1 MIFFENLGLKNG
13 FQPLCEYCHRRRG
26 HDSGHSYRSC
36 LKKRKTL
43 VGNQGKPANMAPKPP
58 SSKTASKVRNKNPK
72 ARKSAT
78 AGPSTTASK
87 SKIHRPTTQIKTK
100 PASASLPSAASS
112 KKRKQ
117 RVYTDKELNLPT
129 LNMITPAGVV
139 KPTRGKKKG
148 KVFVDDQESMM
159 TILALVNAQ
168 KEGQIESKIMRE
180 RQLEEVREAR
190 RKEAEKR
197 KEGKREVLQGKMEEV
212 RRKKKKGVSAG
223 EKGEDVV
230 HRKGKG
236 DEKMKQKS
244 KKRVS
249 FA

>member
-1 MIFFENLGLKNG
+1 
-13 FQPLCEYCHRRRG
+13 
-26 HDSGHSYRSC
+26 
-36 LKKRKTL
+36 
-43 VGNQGKPANMAPKPP
+43 MAPKPP
-58 SSKTASKVRNKNPK
+58 ASKTATKVNNKNPK

-78 AGPSTTASK
+78 SGPSTIGK
-87 SKIHRPTTQIKTK
+87 SKVHRPTKQTKQIKTK
-100 PASASLPSAASS
+100 PTAASQSAARAAF
-112 KKRKQ
+112 KKKQ

-129 LNMITPAGVV
+129 LNMITPAGVTQ
-139 KPTRGKKKG
+139 PTRGKKKG
-148 KVFVDDQESMM
+148 KVFIDDRESMM

-197 KEGKREVLQGKMEEV
+197 KEGKREILEGKMAEV
-212 RRKKKKGVSAG
+212 KRKKGPKGPPGRGDGDAKRTG
-223 EKGEDVV
+223 GKGEDATDETSGK
-230 HRKGKG
+230 RKP
-236 DEKMKQKS
+236 QNAAKS

>member
-1 MIFFENLGLKNG
+1 
-13 FQPLCEYCHRRRG
+13 
-26 HDSGHSYRSC
+26 
-36 LKKRKTL
+36 
-43 VGNQGKPANMAPKPP
+43 MAPKPP
-58 SSKTASKVRNKNPK
+58 TSKTATKVRNKNPK

-78 AGPSTTASK
+78 AGPSTVSK
-87 SKIHRPTTQIKTK
+87 SKVHRPTKQVKTK
-100 PASASLPSAASS
+100 PAAASLSTTRPS
-112 KKRKQ
+112 KKKQ

-148 KVFVDDQESMM
+148 KVFIDDKESMM

-197 KEGKREVLQGKMEEV
+197 KDGKREALEGKMKEV
-212 RRKKKKGVSAG
+212 KRKKKGGLDSNNNKDEDFADGNARGGGKAARASPN
-223 EKGEDVV
+223 EKK
-230 HRKGKG
+230 H
-236 DEKMKQKS
+236 KS

>member
-1 MIFFENLGLKNG
+1 
-13 FQPLCEYCHRRRG
+13 
-26 HDSGHSYRSC
+26 
-36 LKKRKTL
+36 
-43 VGNQGKPANMAPKPP
+43 MAVKPP
-58 SSKTASKVRNKNPK
+58 ASKTAAKVRNKNPK

-78 AGPSTTASK
+78 SGPSTISK
-87 SKIHRPTTQIKTK
+87 SKVHRPTKQIKTK
-100 PASASLPSAASS
+100 STATAQSAARAAS
-112 KKRKQ
+112 KKKQ

-129 LNMITPAGVV
+129 LNMITPAGVAQ
-139 KPTRGKKKG
+139 PTRGKKKG
-148 KVFVDDQESMM
+148 KVFIDDKESMM

-197 KEGKREVLQGKMEEV
+197 KEGKREILEGKMAEV
-212 RRKKKKGVSAG
+212 KRKKGSKGPAGADGVQKSKGKTMDGRTGDSAG
-223 EKGEDVV
+223 KKNQHAE
-230 HRKGKG
+230 
-236 DEKMKQKS
+236 KS

>member
-1 MIFFENLGLKNG
+1 
-13 FQPLCEYCHRRRG
+13 
-26 HDSGHSYRSC
+26 
-36 LKKRKTL
+36 
-43 VGNQGKPANMAPKPP
+43 MAPKPP
-58 SSKTASKVRNKNPK
+58 TSKSKTATKVNNKNPK

-78 AGPSTTASK
+78 AGPSTLSSK
-87 SKIHRPTTQIKTK
+87 SKVHRPTKQIKTK
-100 PASASLPSAASS
+100 STAASLSTARAAS
-112 KKRKQ
+112 KKKK
-117 RVYTDKELNLPT
+117 RVYTDKELALPT

-139 KPTRGKKKG
+139 QPTRGKKKG
-148 KVFVDDQESMM
+148 KVFIDDRESMM

-197 KEGKREVLQGKMEEV
+197 KDGKREILEGKMAEV
-212 RRKKKKGVSAG
+212 KRKNKNSRGGGGGRDDNMKNKNGKADEAVDEGAGGKKSQHAN
-223 EKGEDVV
+223 
-230 HRKGKG
+230 
-236 DEKMKQKS
+236 KS

>member
-1 MIFFENLGLKNG
+1 
-13 FQPLCEYCHRRRG
+13 
-26 HDSGHSYRSC
+26 
-36 LKKRKTL
+36 
-43 VGNQGKPANMAPKPP
+43 MAPKPP
-58 SSKTASKVRNKNPK
+58 TSKTTSKVRSKNPM

-78 AGPSTTASK
+78 AGSSTQSK
-87 SKIHRPTTQIKTK
+87 TKVHRPTKQIKTK
-100 PASASLPSAASS
+100 PAATSLSASKRPS
-112 KKRKQ
+112 KKKQ
-117 RVYTDKELNLPT
+117 RVYTDKELQLPA

-139 KPTRGKKKG
+139 KPARGKKKG
-148 KVFVDDQESMM
+148 KVFIDDQESMM

-197 KEGKREVLQGKMEEV
+197 KDGKREMLEGKMAEV
-212 RRKKKKGVSAG
+212 KRKRKTGSASASANERGSGSGSRSDDKKGGRLPDVSTPAP
-223 EKGEDVV
+223 
-230 HRKGKG
+230 
-236 DEKMKQKS
+236 DEKKKQKS